1 MESMGDRDGG
11 TAGIAPDEAASALA
25 AIDSSR
31 SWLAGRIIAPGW
43 YHLAFGVLAGGAIA
57 EAEARSWAL
66 FAWSV
71 VAYTLG
77 CSALMWL
84 NQRRVGVAMKYFN
97 ACTRAIYIGQGL
109 TLSALIAIACWLDL
123 DRGMRGAFLVAGV
136 LAVPVTVVSGR
147 WTDTVLRARLRASR

>member
-1 MESMGDRDGG
+1 MESIGDQGG
-11 TAGIAPDEAASALA
+11 IPAGIAPDQAASAIA
-25 AIDSSR
+25 AIDASR
-31 SWLAGRIIAPGW
+31 SWLADRIIAPGW
-43 YHLAFGVLAGGAIA
+43 YHPAFGVLAGGAIA

-84 NQRRVGVAMKYFN
+84 NQRRVGVAMKYFD
-97 ACTRAIYIGQGL
+97 ACTRTIYIGHVL
-109 TLSALIAIACWLDL
+109 TVSALIAIACWLDL

-147 WTDTVLRARLRASR
+147 WADTVLRARLRAGR

>member
-11 TAGIAPDEAASALA
+11 TAGIAPDDAASALA

-31 SWLAGRIIAPGW
+31 SWLADRIIAPGW
-43 YHLAFGVLAGGAIA
+43 YHLALGVLAGGAIA

-66 FAWSV
+66 FGWSV
-71 VAYTLG
+71 VGYTLG

-84 NQRRVGVAMKYFN
+84 NQRRVGVAMKYFT
-97 ACTRAIYIGQGL
+97 ARTRAIYIGQVL
-109 TLSALIAIACWLDL
+109 TVSALIVIACWLDL
-123 DRGMRGAFLVAGV
+123 DRGMRGAFLVAGL
-136 LAVPVTVVSGR
+136 LAVPITVVYGR

>member
-1 MESMGDRDGG
+1 MESMGDRHGG

-25 AIDSSR
+25 AIDGSR

-43 YHLAFGVLAGGAIA
+43 YHLAFGVLAGGVIA

-84 NQRRVGVAMKYFN
+84 NQRRVGVAMKYFD
-97 ACTRAIYIGQGL
+97 AWTRTIYIGQVL
-109 TLSALIAIACWLDL
+109 TMSALIAIACWLEL
-123 DRGMRGAFLVAGV
+123 GRGMRGAFLVAGV

-147 WTDTVLRARLRASR
+147 WTDAVLRARLRAGR